1 MLRWKRLSKTKK
13 TSLVLSV
20 FENGEELT
28 ATEILQRL
36 RDKGVDISLT
46 PAGLGSW
53 LRLHMEF
60 KYLKRVRRTVP
71 GDSNWKSQ
79 NRTFWRVI

>member
-60 KYLKRVRRTVP
+60 KYLQKVRKP
-71 GDSNWKSQ
+71 DPENWYNAGH
-79 NRTFWRVI
+79 NRTFWKLI